1 MLFVIMTVFI
11 IIIKFFLFSF
21 FWSIVI
27 FELAP
32 LLVSF
37 NFGATTFQL
46 FHPFCIAFI
55 IRHTWFAV
63 YEPCCSL
70 EVPSNVPLFH
80 VLSLSLSCFSA
91 LYDLSIIYSFT
102 LSYNMLRYVDHSI
115 HAHTFINVIATIF
128 ILLRIVLH
136 ILEGRNLHSNIKSI
150 FW

>member
-70 EVPSNVPLFH
+70 EVLSNASLFH
-80 VLSLSLSCFSA
+80 SLSLSLSLTFPHYTIWV
-91 LYDLSIIYSFT
+91 LYILSRYLTTCWDMSIIQFT
-102 LSYNMLRYVDHSI
+102 PTRLLMLLQQFLFYWELYC
-115 HAHTFINVIATIF
+115 TF
-128 ILLRIVLH
+128 
-136 ILEGRNLHSNIKSI
+136 
-150 FW
+150 